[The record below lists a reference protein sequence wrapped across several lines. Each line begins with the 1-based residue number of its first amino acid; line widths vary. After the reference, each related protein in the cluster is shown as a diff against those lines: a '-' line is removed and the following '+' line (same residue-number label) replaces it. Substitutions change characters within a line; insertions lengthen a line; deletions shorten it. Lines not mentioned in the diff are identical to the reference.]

1 MTRKQLKEIIRQ
13 IVMEEVSINEDG
25 AANATPNIS
34 GYDAPFGAMMKRVV
48 PKRKKK
54 RKIDHK

>member
-1 MTRKQLKEIIRQ
+1 
-13 IVMEEVSINEDG
+13 MEEVSINEDG